1 VEPLLTAF
9 VAAGLGE
16 WGAKT
21 QLVIVLLA
29 ARYGKPLPILGAVA
43 LAALA
48 NSLIAA
54 FGGSLVHGLIV
65 PRALALLIALALL
78 FAGAE
83 GLFPARTRPMGEGWR
98 TGPFVTTLL
107 CFFLVELGDRT
118 QFLTAAIAARF
129 DAFAL
134 AGCGAAAGIFAS
146 TIPAALLGGRLATD
160 VPVRAIRIASALL
173 FLLTA
178 AVVAVQSLR
187 LV

>member
-1 VEPLLTAF
+1 MEPLLTAF
-9 VAAGLGE
+9 IAAALGE

-21 QLVIVLLA
+21 QLLIVILA
-29 ARYGKPLPILGAVA
+29 ARYRAPLPILIAVA

-54 FGGSLVHGLIV
+54 FGGSLAHGLVV
-65 PRALALLIALALL
+65 PRALSLLIALALL

-83 GLFPARTRPMGEGWR
+83 GLFPAKARRIGEGWR
-98 TGPFVTTLL
+98 TGPFVTTFL

-134 AGCGAAAGIFAS
+134 AGCGAAAGILVS
-146 TIPAALLGGRLATD
+146 TLPAALLGGRLAAN
-160 VPVRAIRIASALL
+160 VPVRAIRIVSALL

-178 AVVAVQSLR
+178 AIVAVQSLR